1 MPTENQLSVGQMVA
15 TIISTEKSEEL
26 ANILNE
32 RMVNRTGGANQ
43 RLANL
48 LGWRTKNNVTPI
60 KANIPEKD
68 RSNFALTKWQFFL
81 ESPYEISNKCCNVMK
96 KTPAHEYNKQT
107 GRKPITAQMA
117 DESRLR
123 MQKWMQNGC
132 NGFNLVIPTSN
143 PMSFWTENDVL
154 EYIVRYG
161 IEICSVY
168 GDIVEDYGND
178 VDGQMSFADYGL
190 IEKKCKYKCTGCKR
204 TGCMLCGFGCHLE
217 KDGEGRFQKLKESH
231 PKMYALLDVVKNNG
245 YTFRQA
251 IEWANEK
258 GNLHIPL

>member
-1 MPTENQLSVGQMVA
+1 V
-15 TIISTEKSEEL
+15 
-26 ANILNE
+26 
-32 RMVNRTGGANQ
+32 
-43 RLANL
+43 
-48 LGWRTKNNVTPI
+48 PI

-117 DESRLR
+117 NESRLR

-178 VDGQMSFADYGL
+178 IDGQMSFADFGL
-190 IEKKCKYKCTGCKR
+190 TEKKCKYKCTGCKR